1 MFLILGYYLLSHRI
15 IGTKIKLPPRP
26 QLNYNPQNFVDEIIA
41 IDPPPPSESFKNL
54 DFELNEK
61 LSIRRARQSA
71 NGVRHVRDDE
81 LEKFLRVT
89 SSGVVRNQQQ
99 ISRKTVDKT
108 VVMKQSN
115 NNTTGISFQNDN
127 RKLSKIHE
135 NKKLHSA
142 NFLKGSN
149 IGIDEKLI
157 IHSATPP
164 RPPHDVK
171 FVYKKPNRVVTFD
184 EVKSVKSAS
193 KLPMYAEI
201 SRIEPMKANKTQ
213 LSSKSASIHHS
224 QRRANLNSIRLP
236 PFSYDIEYP
245 FIESVKYTDLEV
257 RGYNQKSNLNI
268 SKH

>member
-1 MFLILGYYLLSHRI
+1 MVNVLDSNFFEYFVVVYRV

-41 IDPPPPSESFKNL
+41 IDPPPSSESFRNL

-71 NGVRHVRDDE
+71 NGMKHVRDDE
-81 LEKFLRVT
+81 LEKFLQVT
-89 SSGVVRNQQQ
+89 SSGVVRNQQ

-108 VVMKQSN
+108 VVMKQN
-115 NNTTGISFQNDN
+115 NNNNNSAGISIRNDN
-127 RKLSKIHE
+127 IKLSKIHE
-135 NKKLHSA
+135 NKKLNSA
-142 NFLKGSN
+142 NFKGSN

-157 IHSATPP
+157 IHS

-171 FVYKKPNRVVTFD
+171 FVYKKQPNRVTFD

-201 SRIEPMKANKTQ
+201 ARIEPMKANKSQ

-224 QRRANLNSIRLP
+224 RRANLNSIRLP
-236 PFSYDIEYP
+236 PFSYDLDYP

-257 RGYNQKSNLNI
+257 RGYNQKSHI